1 MAEVIVCTPLRGSP
15 SVSYIRSRYYVYAL
29 FKRGEVNP
37 FYVGKGINN
46 RINQHFMESSLKREN
61 NRKSNTIRKHYDT
74 IRREIL
80 CYFDT
85 EEAAF
90 DFEEYLIN
98 YYKLVEDGGC
108 LFNIAKSRHEFP
120 LESREIV
127 SKKKIER
134 TIVYPEE
141 EVLALYRNYFEKR
154 KTKRESVEGTTIPR
168 GYASAIVRGERFKGL
183 YDKYITSG
191 IVKNLRKEEDDFIR
205 KGPENQKVSDDE
217 LREIFNLVCSGE
229 ATLAEICLP
238 RGYSPSWVGRV
249 FAGKDRR
256 YLNLDYDLYK
266 SLPKG
271 KHVSMERTYQEFV
284 KHYSASVTDVD
295 TLIRLVGRSEA
306 TIRRYIR
313 RYKKEKEASNG
324 S

>member
-1 MAEVIVCTPLRGSP
+1 MGEVEVCTPLRESR
-15 SVSYIRSRYYVYAL
+15 SVSYIKSRYYVYAL
-29 FKRGEVNP
+29 FKRDEANP

-46 RINQHFMESSLKREN
+46 RINQHFMESSLKRET

-85 EEAAF
+85 EVAAF
-90 DFEEYLIN
+90 DFEEHLIN
-98 YYKLVEDGGC
+98 HYKLVRDGGC
-108 LFNIAKSRHEFP
+108 LFNVAKTRHEFP
-120 LESREIV
+120 LESREIL
-127 SKKKIER
+127 SKKKTER
-134 TIVYPEE
+134 TIVYSEE
-141 EVLALYRNYFEKR
+141 EVLTVYKNYFEKR
-154 KTKRESVEGTTIPR
+154 KTKRDSVGGTTIPR
-168 GYASAIVRGERFKGL
+168 NYASPILRGERFKGL

-229 ATLAEICLP
+229 VTLAEICLP
-238 RGYSPSWVGRV
+238 RGYSPGWVGRV
-249 FAGKDRR
+249 FAGKDRG
-256 YLNLDYDLYK
+256 YLDLDYALYK

-271 KHVSMERTYQEFV
+271 KHVGRERAYQEFV
-284 KHYSASVTDVD
+284 KHYNASTTDVD
-295 TLIRLVGRSEA
+295 TLVGLVGRSESV
-306 TIRRYIR
+306 IRRYIR